1 MDYRVRCYVPGKPP
15 REWHYPTRLQA
26 EKQRD
31 GILRTARQEG
41 APVAVILRPPSGK
54 SERTAVE
61 AGPPR
66 FQLSPSIV
74 ARREAGAV
82 AQRQQQREA
91 EQAAAAA
98 AAAAP
103 PPEPT
108 IPGWQIALFFLMA
121 LIGAMP
127 RRSHRGTAHI
137 FSGRT
142 WGSGGGGDFG
152 GDL

>member
-15 REWHYPTRLQA
+15 REWHYPTRRQA
-26 EKQRD
+26 DKQCD

-41 APVAVILRPPSGK
+41 APVTVILRPPSGK
-54 SERTAVE
+54 SERTVLE
-61 AGPPR
+61 AGQPKL
-66 FQLSPSIV
+66 QLSPSIV

-82 AQRQQQREA
+82 ARRQQQREA
-91 EQAAAAA
+91 EAAAAA
-98 AAAAP
+98 VP

-121 LIGAMP
+121 LIGALP
-127 RRSHRGTAHI
+127 RRSHRGTARI
-137 FSGRT
+137 FTGNT